1 MYDRFTDRAR
11 TSMQLTRRAAERF
24 GHTYVGTEHLLIGV
38 IEEGS
43 GSAIH
48 ALIKC
53 GLNPEQISQE
63 VSKLMTK
70 DQCDQIPEQLPF
82 TPCTKKVLEY
92 AVRVAVLHGHNFVDT
107 GHLLIGLIDEKEGL
121 AAQVLLNHSL
131 TEQKLARACLPYW
144 LEQVLNQT
152 TEPRTWREK
161 LVAYLRNNSLLME
174 LFSSRSNSLPY
185 RKLTDEALRTIDC
198 AREEAEKAQ
207 VDFLGTEHLLIALAS
222 CGAGPA
228 ADALSR
234 MGVTR
239 ESILQRLLCHS
250 SKESSCTPAPKSFP
264 LTPRAKAALFAAR
277 DQATSLN
284 RDCIG
289 TEHLLLGL
297 LADDGNSA
305 RAILKSAGVTM
316 EMIRSETNA
325 LTHS

>member
-11 TSMQLTRRAAERF
+11 TSMLLTRRAAERF
-24 GHTYVGTEHLLIGV
+24 GHTYIGTEHLLLGV

-48 ALIKC
+48 ALKKC
-53 GLNPEQISQE
+53 GVDPEQVSQYL
-63 VSKLMTK
+63 SKLMTK
-70 DQCDQIPEQLPF
+70 EQCDQIPEQLPF
-82 TPCTKKVLEY
+82 TPLTKKVLEY
-92 AVRVAVLHGHNFVDT
+92 AVRVAVLHEHNFVDT
-107 GHLLIGLIDEKEGL
+107 GHLLIGLIGEKEGL

-131 TEQKLARACLPYW
+131 TEQKLAHACLPFW
-144 LEQVLNQT
+144 LEQVLNQS
-152 TEPRTWREK
+152 TEPLTWSEK
-161 LVAYLRNNSLLME
+161 LVSFLKNNSLLGG
-174 LFSSRSNSLPY
+174 LFPHSSNSFPY
-185 RKLTDEALRTIDC
+185 KKLTDEALRTIDC
-198 AREEAEKAQ
+198 ARDEAEKAQ
-207 VDFLGTEHLLIALAS
+207 VDFTGTEHLLIALTS
-222 CGAGPA
+222 CGAGPV

-239 ESILQRLLCHS
+239 ESILQRLPCHS
-250 SKESSCTPAPKSFP
+250 NKESSCTPALKSFP
-264 LTPRAKAALFAAR
+264 LTPRAIAALFAAR
-277 DQATSLN
+277 DQAISLN

-305 RAILKSAGVTM
+305 RAILKSAGVTV